1 MIAAP
6 LAPTDRARKLAAMA
20 RAWALVAL
28 SLSLSGCGLAG
39 TTTAAAGGAASE
51 AQQAREAKHTEERL
65 KQQVNAAFE
74 QAADQRP
81 DAEEAGR

>member
-6 LAPTDRARKLAAMA
+6 LAPTVRARKLAAMA
-20 RAWALVAL
+20 RMWALVGL
-28 SLSLSGCGLAG
+28 SLSLSGCGLAE

-51 AQQAREAKHTEERL
+51 AQQAREAKHTEERV
-65 KQQVNAAFE
+65 KQQANAAFE
-74 QAADQRP
+74 QAAQQRR